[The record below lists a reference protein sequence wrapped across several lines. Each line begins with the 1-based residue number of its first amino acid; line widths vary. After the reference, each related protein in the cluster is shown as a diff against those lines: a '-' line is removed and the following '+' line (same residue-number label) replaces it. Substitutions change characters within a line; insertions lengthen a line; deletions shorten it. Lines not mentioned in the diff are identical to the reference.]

1 MQVKIFI
8 SSREQELKEERNI
21 VEKAVFELWNNEGL
35 PLVSWKMEDR
45 AKEIPTGKHPD
56 EVQSKGVRDSDVY
69 ILILGSEYG
78 DFEYGKS
85 PTHKEYDIA
94 CSNIEKDCILIYIK
108 DVEKREEKLKK
119 WIEEIIKHTYKPF
132 KNSDQLKDLVKIR
145 LKEVWEQKWNKGL
158 VDDEK
163 LPDIRVKVSLGMT
176 YGNSLIIIEAEN
188 HDTNSV
194 FLNYPSIAIH
204 NTNDKLTLVKGAYN
218 DPIRTGELKPG
229 NSISVFVDPAKLSV
243 DPDMLRE
250 VIFPDKIGRKFKG
263 SPEDTMNTIKSWK
276 VAIALQKK

>member
-1 MQVKIFI
+1 MQLKIFI
-8 SSREQELKEERNI
+8 SSREQELKEERDK

-45 AKEIPTGKHPD
+45 AKEIPTGRHPD

-85 PTHKEYDIA
+85 PTHKEYNIA
-94 CSNIEKDCILIYIK
+94 CSNIEKDCVLIYIK
-108 DVEKREEKLKK
+108 DVEKREEKLNKL
-119 WIEEIIKHTYKPF
+119 IEEIIKHTYKPF
-132 KNSDQLKDLVKIR
+132 KNSDQLKDLVKTR

-158 VDDEK
+158 VDDKK

-204 NTNDKLTLVKGAYN
+204 NTTDKLSLTVGAYK

-229 NSISVFVDPAKLSV
+229 DSIRVFVDPAKLSV

-250 VIFPDKIGRKFKG
+250 VIFPDRIGRKFKG

-276 VAIALQKK
+276 EAIALQRK